1 MSALCRRELDYLD
14 KAEKCTLLQRA
25 GIVGRSGPKGAL
37 TMEAHLAIPC
47 MDAIAAGGSH
57 SPACVKELNTDHLM
71 QLKCVYPIAQ
81 RECIGC
87 TTLHAQVLVHSTS
100 FDSTS
105 AKKNK
110 TSVNRNNGVRDKS
123 SFFCFYFGRKNCS

>member
-1 MSALCRRELDYLD
+1 
-14 KAEKCTLLQRA
+14 
-25 GIVGRSGPKGAL
+25 
-37 TMEAHLAIPC
+37 MEAHLAIPC

-57 SPACVKELNTDHLM
+57 PPARVKELNTDHLM
-71 QLKCVYPIAQ
+71 QLTCVYPIAQ

-105 AKKNK
+105 TKKNNK

-123 SFFCFYFGRKNCS
+123 SFSWLLLFWSQKLLLKGKEPLPFSAMVLQKVPAFKRNSYN